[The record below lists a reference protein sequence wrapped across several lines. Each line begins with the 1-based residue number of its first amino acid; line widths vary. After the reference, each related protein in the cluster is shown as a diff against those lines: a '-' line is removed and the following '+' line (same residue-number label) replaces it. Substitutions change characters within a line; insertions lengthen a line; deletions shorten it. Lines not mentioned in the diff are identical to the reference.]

1 MEPQFSVLLYSKYSP
16 LSKKILDII
25 QSSSVNLEQIVS
37 LQTLCIDN
45 EKVRK
50 RIYQNKQIDI
60 TSVPCILVIFPDG
73 GIEKYDGAPA
83 FQWIEEI
90 LQKFAYSPPPPQ
102 QPPPPPQKSLQQIQ
116 IEKQRKQKIIKQ
128 KKKKLVES
136 QREQERL
143 IQKQKY
149 ERHLNKSNSEQIKN
163 SHTNIDDLD
172 SEDEVENDHD
182 ENEDENEKQ
191 NDRYRHR
198 KPIGSIREDS
208 GNYSRDDD
216 LFAGDQPDT
225 RQAKKSAVK
234 QPIDASQ
241 KKTLDL
247 MAKAKEMEKGRQ
259 ESPLPP
265 GHPGRT

>member
-16 LSKKILDII
+16 QSKKILNII
-25 QSSSVNLEQIVS
+25 QSSPVNLEQVVS

-45 EKVRK
+45 EKIRK
-50 RIYQNKQIDI
+50 RIHQNKQIDI
-60 TSVPCILVIFPDG
+60 ISVPCILVIFPDG
-73 GIEKYDGAPA
+73 GIEKYDGVSV

-90 LQKFAYSPPPPQ
+90 LHKFTPPPPPPPPQ
-102 QPPPPPQKSLQQIQ
+102 QAPPPQKSLQQLQ
-116 IEKQRKQKIIKQ
+116 LEEQQRQKIIQQ

-143 IQKQKY
+143 IQKKKY
-149 ERHLNKSNSEQIKN
+149 ERHLNKNNQLSEQEIEN

-172 SEDEVENDHD
+172 SEEDEVDS
-182 ENEDENEKQ
+182 EDSDKKQ

-208 GNYSRDDD
+208 GNYTQDDD
-216 LFAGDQPDT
+216 LFGGDQPDN

-234 QPIDASQ
+234 QPVDASK

-265 GHPGRT
+265 GHPGRK

>member
-25 QSSSVNLEQIVS
+25 QSSPVNLEQIVS

-50 RIYQNKQIDI
+50 KIYQNKQIDI

-73 GIEKYDGAPA
+73 GIEKYDGVPA

-90 LQKFAYSPPPPQ
+90 LQKFAPPPPQPQ

-116 IEKQRKQKIIKQ
+116 IEEKRKQKIIKQ
-128 KKKKLVES
+128 NKKKLVES
-136 QREQERL
+136 QRDQERM

-149 ERHLNKSNSEQIKN
+149 ERYLNNSNSEEIKN

-172 SEDEVENDHD
+172 SEDED
-182 ENEDENEKQ
+182 EDEDNNINEKQ

-247 MAKAKEMEKGRQ
+247 MAKAKEMEKRRQ

-265 GHPGRT
+265 GRPART

>member
-25 QSSSVNLEQIVS
+25 QSSPVNLEQIVS

-73 GIEKYDGAPA
+73 GIEKYDGLPA

-90 LQKFAYSPPPPQ
+90 LQKFAPPPPPPQ
-102 QPPPPPQKSLQQIQ
+102 QPQKSLQQIQ
-116 IEKQRKQKIIKQ
+116 IEEQRKQKIIKQ
-128 KKKKLVES
+128 NKKKLVES

-149 ERHLNKSNSEQIKN
+149 ERHLNKSNSDQIKN

-172 SEDEVENDHD
+172 SEDEVED
-182 ENEDENEKQ
+182 ENENNNINENQ
-191 NDRYRHR
+191 NDRYRHK

-225 RQAKKSAVK
+225 RQAKKSAFK

-259 ESPLPP
+259 EPPLPQ

>member
-16 LSKKILDII
+16 LSKKLLDII
-25 QSSSVNLEQIVS
+25 QSSPVNLEQIVS

-90 LQKFAYSPPPPQ
+90 IQKFAPPPPPPPPQ
-102 QPPPPPQKSLQQIQ
+102 QPPPLPRKSLQQIQ
-116 IEKQRKQKIIKQ
+116 IEEQRKQKIIKQ

-149 ERHLNKSNSEQIKN
+149 ERHLNKSNSEEEIEN
-163 SHTNIDDLD
+163 SHTNIDDLE
-172 SEDEVENDHD
+172 SEDD
-182 ENEDENEKQ
+182 EDDDDINEKP

-247 MAKAKEMEKGRQ
+247 MAKAKEMAKGRQ

>member
-1 MEPQFSVLLYSKYSP
+1 MEPQFSVVLYSKYSP
-16 LSKKILDII
+16 MSKKILDII
-25 QSSSVNLEQIVS
+25 QSSRVNLEQLLS

-73 GIEKYDGAPA
+73 GIEKYDGMSA

-90 LQKFAYSPPPPQ
+90 IDKFAPPPPPAPQ
-102 QPPPPPQKSLQQIQ
+102 QPPPSPRKSLEQIQ
-116 IEKQRKQKIIKQ
+116 IEEKRKKEIMKQ

-149 ERHLNKSNSEQIKN
+149 ERHINKSNSDEEIEI

-172 SEDEVENDHD
+172 SE
-182 ENEDENEKQ
+182 EDDYDEKQ
-191 NDRYRHR
+191 TDRYRHK
-198 KPIGSIREDS
+198 KPIGSIRQDS
-208 GNYSRDDD
+208 GNYTLDDD
-216 LFAGDQPDT
+216 LFAGDQPDN

-234 QPIDASQ
+234 QQIDASQ

-265 GHPGRT
+265 GHPSRT